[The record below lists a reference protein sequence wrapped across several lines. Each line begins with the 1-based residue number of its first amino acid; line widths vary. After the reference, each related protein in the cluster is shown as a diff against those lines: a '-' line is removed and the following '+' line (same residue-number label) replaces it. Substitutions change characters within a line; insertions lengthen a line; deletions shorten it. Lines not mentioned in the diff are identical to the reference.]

1 MDWIKPTPRTVV
13 VAYYFGGAVLW
24 LGMLLTTL
32 GAASNVVPPHAG
44 ALTRWMPLA
53 FAALA
58 LHALAVAAFAW
69 KSPRWF
75 FGHGGFA
82 VTFCALP
89 ILFLA
94 PALWIVAALLYA
106 IGVGYVWE
114 ASRRERPGQL
124 QAPPR
129 VRDRSSGASGRNPG
143 HTNHMF
149 G

>member
-1 MDWIKPTPRTVV
+1 MV
-13 VAYYFGGAVLW
+13 VAYFCVGAALW
-24 LGMLLTTL
+24 LSMLLRTF
-32 GAASNVVPPHAG
+32 GAASFGVSLHAG
-44 ALTRWMPLA
+44 AATHSMLLG

-58 LHALAVAAFAW
+58 LHALAVAGLAW
-69 KSPRWF
+69 KLPRWF

-82 VTFCALP
+82 VSFCALP
-89 ILFLA
+89 IVFLL

-106 IGVGYVWE
+106 IGVAYVWE

-129 VRDRSSGASGRNPG
+129 ARDRGAGTSERNPG